1 MKKMICGVLVVVML
15 LSLAACGNKLSGTYS
30 AKNFLGEVSYTF
42 SGDKVVVKTFVAGV
56 KVLEVEG
63 TYKIDGDEITFTYSS
78 DDAAENEN
86 VLEGTQKFAKGD
98 GYIEIGSLKLELQK

>member
-1 MKKMICGVLVVVML
+1 MKKILCGVLVVVML

-42 SGDKVVVKTFVAGV
+42 SGDKVVVKTFLAGQ

-63 TYKIDGDEITFTYSS
+63 TYKIDGEEITITYASE
-78 DDAAENEN
+78 DAEKDGN
-86 VLEGTQKFAKGD
+86 VLSGTQKFAKGD
-98 GYIEIGSLKLELQK
+98 GYIEIGSLKLEQQK